1 MNTNHKSLAEYYR
14 PRPGSLVPGRLLVW
28 VLVLAAVLAL
38 ASAPGLVGNLGNPRS
53 PPTTTVALRVKGQGR
68 GRTERCGPRLLVIG
82 SQKGGTTSLYK
93 YMKRFDWIA
102 HGTGHGGCLH
112 STDARPPRL
121 SHTHSCSH
129 SHSRSRSHSRH
140 ALARSPGAHK
150 ELHFFDKYYQR
161 STKPPAELSKAEIRD
176 LQIEYLGK
184 FGWTVAQSAPS
195 PDGRRCHDAR
205 TGLTFDTGGADPDTV
220 LSDVTPRYIIVP
232 EAAALAEQ
240 LSDDPFILALVREPA
255 SRAVSHFQMEWR
267 ERYEGDEAMLR
278 DSDAFAE
285 EFEKHVRQGI
295 DVARECL
302 ESFPEVS
309 ADCHR
314 RGMSHVADFVWRG
327 LYALHLDPWLRQF
340 GRDKVLL
347 WVSEEFSADPRAH
360 LAELQRRVWDG
371 RPTEVGEAFQ
381 ERFNVDE
388 HVVFPKPESLEV
400 LKEFYGEY
408 NDALA
413 VMLRAWWVLTSDA
426 PSDSL

>member
-1 MNTNHKSLAEYYR
+1 LNPAIPRPTTNVPMNTNHKSLAEYY
-14 PRPGSLVPGRLLVW
+14 RPGSLVPGRLLVW

-53 PPTTTVALRVKGQGR
+53 PPTVVLRAKGQGGGR
-68 GRTERCGPRLLVIG
+68 GQGPTERCGPRLLVIG

-102 HGTGHGGCLH
+102 HGTGH
-112 STDARPPRL
+112 
-121 SHTHSCSH
+121 
-129 SHSRSRSHSRH
+129 
-140 ALARSPGAHK
+140 GAHK

-184 FGWTVAQSAPS
+184 FGWTVAQSVPS
-195 PDGRRCHDAR
+195 PDGKRCHDAR
-205 TGLTFDTGGADPDTV
+205 TGLTFDTGGADPNTV

-240 LSDDPFILALVREPA
+240 LSDDPFILALLREPA
-255 SRAVSHFQMEWR
+255 ARAVSHFQMEWR

-309 ADCHR
+309 TDCHR

-327 LYALHLDPWLRQF
+327 LYAVHLDPWLRQF
-340 GRDKVLL
+340 GRDKVML

-371 RPTEVGEAFQ
+371 RPTEVGEAFE

-400 LKEFYGEY
+400 LKAFYAEY
-408 NDALA
+408 NAAL
-413 VMLRAWWVLTSDA
+413 VTMLRAWWVLTSDSLLTL
-426 PSDSL
+426 SDAL